1 MPAAAVAL
9 LPFVGEFAKE
19 QIDTALKVAG
29 ASATDPNVLQGLAA
43 EGINYVGYAALASG
57 TILIAMLM
65 AAIVAFVI
73 DRNMLKTA
81 IASFMGAA
89 CAFFGIIH
97 SAQLAINANPQLS
110 LAWAMIGV
118 IALIAH
124 FRGVRAQND
133 TKLQNT
139 VPPNAG

>member
-9 LPFVGEFAKE
+9 LPFVGKFAKE

-89 CAFFGIIH
+89 C
-97 SAQLAINANPQLS
+97 
-110 LAWAMIGV
+110 
-118 IALIAH
+118 
-124 FRGVRAQND
+124 
-133 TKLQNT
+133 
-139 VPPNAG
+139 

>member
-1 MPAAAVAL
+1 MCL
-9 LPFVGEFAKE
+9 SQVGNMNIVSYASTILCLFAKE

-89 CAFFGIIH
+89 C
-97 SAQLAINANPQLS
+97 
-110 LAWAMIGV
+110 
-118 IALIAH
+118 
-124 FRGVRAQND
+124 
-133 TKLQNT
+133 
-139 VPPNAG
+139 

>member
-1 MPAAAVAL
+1 MGAIESWRGKEQEKRRPKALTHFPLAAVAPILIFVGVVNIEVAFTAIPRSHVPAAAVAL
-9 LPFVGEFAKE
+9 LPFVGKFAKE

-89 CAFFGIIH
+89 C
-97 SAQLAINANPQLS
+97 
-110 LAWAMIGV
+110 
-118 IALIAH
+118 
-124 FRGVRAQND
+124 
-133 TKLQNT
+133 
-139 VPPNAG
+139 